1 MSLCYS
7 VRRLI
12 GYILAENC
20 IIWYTGR
27 ARMQKV
33 PKFLLKSMYIY
44 DYFNKGLESTL
55 YKLQNAHKNRISR
68 NRWKYE
74 MTGTYKLRV
83 YSNFLG
89 GKMEI
94 FVIIFFGGRG
104 IDFIWAIL
112 IWSVKNS
119 NSKWHGF
126 KNIYYRKTNVVQNLI
141 ITWLNLFFKS
151 FGPRNRFFVKR

>member
-7 VRRLI
+7 VRGLI

-33 PKFLLKSMYIY
+33 PKFLLKSMFIFN
-44 DYFNKGLESTL
+44 YFNIALESTF
-55 YKLQNAHKNRISR
+55 YKLQNAHKNRISG

-83 YSNFLG
+83 ISDFLG
-89 GKMEI
+89 VNRQRD
-94 FVIIFFGGRG
+94 FFRYFFGEGGVVFFYMGAFNMIRKKLQFEMTCLKKYLLPK
-104 IDFIWAIL
+104 DPRYQP
-112 IWSVKNS
+112 
-119 NSKWHGF
+119 
-126 KNIYYRKTNVVQNLI
+126 YYYLAKF
-141 ITWLNLFFKS
+141 LF
-151 FGPRNRFFVKR
+151 